1 MKKNLIALAVLGA
14 LSVSAQAQ
22 SNVSLYGIVDVS
34 MRHDTDFST
43 SGSRTAQVSGMLNT
57 SRWGLRGTEDLGSD
71 LKAHFTLE
79 GGINPDTGT
88 QSEALSLFDRR
99 AFVGLSGSW
108 GKIDIGRTPTFGWD
122 FTPVYD
128 PLGGALATPT
138 PTSRAPGRAA
148 LLVNGMLFITNNPY
162 NNSKLRDNSI
172 KYVYNHAASGLSAGA
187 AYNVGEV
194 PGDSKKRSGYQ
205 GMVSYAKGPA
215 NAIVAYDLLHDANNL
230 EQQVVTVGGNYKV
243 ASTLKATLG
252 YAVLTA
258 DAAFAPSSNVVS
270 GAMANYI
277 STFGVRAGGEIEVA
291 TAAAGLEYQLAP
303 AWSLTGAV
311 YNTRVSGD
319 GIATDD
325 YKTFALLAKYAF
337 SKRTTFYAALDHER
351 TSGNSTVATTSGE
364 RSNSAVT
371 AGVQMRF

>member
-1 MKKNLIALAVLGA
+1 MKKSIIALAVMSA
-14 LSVSAQAQ
+14 LSMSAQAQ
-22 SNVSLYGIVDVS
+22 SNVTLYGIVDVS
-34 MRHDTDFST
+34 MRHDTDFSA

-57 SRWGLRGTEDLGSD
+57 SRWGLRGTEDLGPD

-79 GGINPDTGT
+79 GGISPDTGA

-122 FTPVYD
+122 LTPVYD
-128 PLGGALATPT
+128 PLGGALATPAS
-138 PTSRAPGRAA
+138 TSRAPGRAA

-172 KYVYNHAASGLSAGA
+172 KYVYTSAASDLTAGV

-194 PGDSKKRSGYQ
+194 AGDSKKRSGRQ
-205 GMVSYAKGPA
+205 AMVGYMKGPA

-230 EQQVVTVGGNYKV
+230 EQRVVTVGGNYKF
-243 ASTLKATLG
+243 ASAFKATVG

-258 DAAFAPSSNVVS
+258 DAAFAPSSTVVS
-270 GAMANYI
+270 GAMPNYI

-291 TAAAGLEYQLAP
+291 TTALGLEYQIAP
-303 AWSLTGAV
+303 ALSLTGAA

-325 YKTFALLAKYAF
+325 YQTFALLAKYAF
-337 SKRTTFYAALDHER
+337 SKRTTFYAALDHEK
-351 TSGNSTVATTSGE
+351 TSGNSTVATVSGK
-364 RSNSAVT
+364 RSNSALT
-371 AGVQMRF
+371 AGLQMRF